1 MKTYYCHQCAKQKG
15 LIEDPPTG
23 KKVNSLYQ
31 YDKYEKHTQI
41 DSSYRLQSI
50 FSDTST
56 SVYADYM
63 VSAMME
69 GAVEIDDLGR
79 KNLIWC
85 AGKHNGF
92 RVEAGNIVR
101 PTDAVKV
108 VLSSVSSSV
117 HAYPENS
124 TSFNAGKYAECGR
137 PIVF

>member
-15 LIEDPPTG
+15 LIEDPPAG
-23 KKVNSLYQ
+23 KKVRSQYQ
-31 YDKYEKHTQI
+31 YDKHEKHTQI

-50 FSDTST
+50 FSDPST
-56 SVYADYM
+56 FVYADYM
-63 VSAMME
+63 VSTMME
-69 GAVEIDDLGR
+69 GAVEIDDFGR

-85 AGKHNGF
+85 AGKQTGF
-92 RVEAGNIVR
+92 RVEAGNMIR

-108 VLSSVSSSV
+108 VLSSASSSV

-124 TSFNAGKYAECGR
+124 TSFDAGKCAECGK

>member
-1 MKTYYCHQCAKQKG
+1 MKTYYCHQCAKLKG
-15 LIEDPPTG
+15 LINDPPIG
-23 KKVNSLYQ
+23 KKVRSQYQ
-31 YDKYEKHTQI
+31 YDKHEKHTKI

-56 SVYADYM
+56 SIYADYI
-63 VSAMME
+63 VSAMTE

-79 KNLIWC
+79 KNVIWC
-85 AGKHNGF
+85 AGKDNGF
-92 RVEAGNIVR
+92 RVESGDIVR

-124 TSFNAGKYAECGR
+124 TSFNTGKCAECGR
-137 PIVF
+137 SIVF